1 MDRSREVRIRG
12 GKDSEFAQREH
23 RNQRKAS
30 NIPQIISTSA
40 SYLAIGSEFRVI
52 IPSVPFV
59 AYPLP
64 H

>member
-30 NIPQIISTSA
+30 NIPQISSTSA
-40 SYLAIGSEFRVI
+40 SSLAIGSEFRVVI
-52 IPSVPFV
+52 LSVPFV
-59 AYPLP
+59 AYPLT